1 MPNDR
6 LILRLNSR
14 KVQFLPTL
22 VENANRSWASIKTE
36 KQETLFSFFYRFVR
50 QFQVLF
56 ARAPCEK
63 EFLELKSDCFV
74 VLF

>member
-1 MPNDR
+1 MFENNMPNDR

-36 KQETLFSFFYRFVR
+36 RKERHYSVSSIASRDNFRNFAPGRLVIMRRNFFS
-50 QFQVLF
+50 
-56 ARAPCEK
+56 
-63 EFLELKSDCFV
+63 
-74 VLF
+74 